1 MMWLS
6 VTDRR
11 GQGEDCSAIGIN
23 YASMRG
29 EECERLAQ
37 RLVPAIIEN
46 YHAAPGAKPAVTGLD
61 LANHHGRAHHGSAPP
76 VNHAGL
82 RFDAGQFIWLSFEP
96 SALTLQQ
103 HPFSLYSSAAH
114 AELVEVTIKELGD
127 FTSTIGS
134 VQPGRAVFLEGPYG
148 AFTMPVQAKRA
159 VMIAGGVG
167 ITPIMSMLRTQL
179 DRQEDRPLS
188 LLYATASPDRT
199 IFLDELRVLEERLPL
214 ELTHVFERPPAEW
227 TGSAD

>member
-1 MMWLS
+1 M
-6 VTDRR
+6 
-11 GQGEDCSAIGIN
+11 
-23 YASMRG
+23 
-29 EECERLAQ
+29 
-37 RLVPAIIEN
+37 
-46 YHAAPGAKPAVTGLD
+46 
-61 LANHHGRAHHGSAPP
+61 
-76 VNHAGL
+76 
-82 RFDAGQFIWLSFEP
+82 
-96 SALTLQQ
+96 
-103 HPFSLYSSAAH
+103 
-114 AELVEVTIKELGD
+114 EVTIKELGD

-227 TGSAD
+227 TGERGLITPELLDRHVPADEPGVHYFICGPAPMMDAVELALATRGVPMDRLHSERFDIV